1 MKMKRYLTMLL
12 SIVLILQLLPSMAL
26 AAVVSASDDYAKVNV
41 LPEGSDKIVTN
52 IDAFNVVN
60 GAVSM
65 TLSVQSSYAGKGS
78 STNMEAR
85 AVIVSASDYV
95 TTGKGDNKPQFVT
108 VTNWNQTNTNLNQT
122 FWRYGNGK
130 IADQKVTINNFKNNA
145 SATALRTRPMAVD
158 NTGSFVV
165 TANDCYYDDYVCILH
180 ISEVGTGADENYVV
194 FKFQVDS
201 EGNLKKDSYM
211 VRYVK
216 NTASIGTTAAVSG
229 TVAPQITSPSAATT
243 TLSSGVYTRTGYTFM
258 GWDDDAQFLQKK
270 GTGTVSATGTGTDY
284 VNSLARMSDADA
296 KAGMDYPVGGTNTA
310 IAAQPQDSI
319 YNLYAQWKPIGVN
332 LTPVTNSGGLETK
345 PHNEKY
351 DATQAKVN
359 KQFSWEFDVAGASG
373 TTKGVIIETVREVQ
387 PGTETVIAGGTMNAA
402 QFLTKY
408 GLAVA
413 SEPTANMT
421 NSGGVNLTSGTG
433 GKIYLTGTPKIPTTN
448 DLLVT
453 IRTWDK
459 TNFSYDTQVLR
470 IKGIAKGAQ
479 PVPTLDANTG
489 LQSRVVTTKGED
501 NTDVKDGQIFGF
513 YSAGP
518 KKDTDGMDTGYWA
531 ENTNGTG
538 TMTQYYI
545 TNRMI
550 YRYRPVLV
558 DGKAVTYTNLPND
571 GWREVPLPSN
581 WYVNSA
587 LDPVRTA
594 YENSLKKNAAIV
606 IETGY
611 APTNS
616 SYAPVTVQTA
626 PAGFTGWPDSYGWI
640 EYDGTLPV
648 VHGLTENDVYEIQ
661 FRENSSY
668 GESDPQQITIGGA
681 VAGSICGAGGLAVN
695 LAGGTEQ
702 GSEDKYTE
710 LKSTAKALQP
720 GGTLDLNTYNFEP
733 TREGSAFLGWTL
745 GERDGDGNLIL
756 YRAKEAEPPAPEMVS
771 VKWIDGTDNSPI
783 SHTVTSVPKGT
794 TVPEADYPT
803 VPVHEGYTFQAWTV
817 AVDETTGEITITATY
832 TQNTPEPPTPE
843 ARDGEEAGTSVTVT
857 WVDPLKDGDD
867 KTIGEPKQVNLVD
880 GNLPADLEHP
890 AAPVHDGYTF
900 QEWVTEKNEDGSY
913 TVTAKYTQ
921 ATAAKVVWIDGL
933 TGETILE
940 GDTTTTAPAKPYHM
954 CYTAAAEWTKTTG
967 EDGTE
972 TYTIAYTRNTVVP
985 MPADTPASLAAVWEG
1000 GGSSDPDMSL
1010 VRTITFL
1017 DWDGSTKLGVV
1028 AVQKGYGMAASDY
1041 ATMLEGRYNKSVMS
1055 LTDFTLTPTA
1065 SEGYIY
1071 NPGRANAETAMLT
1084 DKGGYTFVG
1093 WVPGDAEFTHY
1104 PMGTDL
1110 STIGLI
1116 DWSTYKVEDHMDVKA
1131 CYVGNSKCGT
1141 ANNVYYTVEYAD
1153 IERSGANYTV
1163 RVNVSRYYSAERDAF
1178 PMRMQDPILRVQLNL
1193 NGSTTLVSLS
1203 VPLENKDYTSA
1214 SFTFPAVMDRVQ
1226 IAATDIYGR
1235 NDIAASAVAR
1245 SRTIDLSNNANAT
1258 RQNYLKYGT
1267 TYLVNSD
1274 ARTATGTTASTRL
1287 GNFSNAAAFAPLD
1300 ITVVGNGPAQTLS
1313 TNLLSA
1319 WRYLN
1324 GWTKPGSTWVK
1335 PAEEVKPE
1343 DEVTLTQPQIVAI
1356 HEDKANVYLRHV
1368 SFEDTDNR
1376 AEYIAG
1382 KFTWEVAQPADASV
1396 KTAAPAGFK
1405 IYWSRDGMTKRSQ
1418 DPIAV
1423 TVTDGVY
1430 SISEGVRKQYYDR
1443 YLLVCAVDGS
1453 GAELPVSAA
1462 IPIIDFACD

>member
-130 IADQKVTINNFKNNA
+130 IANQKVTINNFKNNA

-258 GWDDDAQFLQKK
+258 GWDDDAKFLEKK

-284 VNSLARMSDADA
+284 VNSLAKMSDADA
-296 KAGMDYPVGGTNTA
+296 KAGMDYPAGGTNTT

-459 TNFSYDTQVLR
+459 TNYSYDTKVLR

-518 KKDTDGMDTGYWA
+518 TKSEETGYLST
-531 ENTNGTG
+531 NTDGTG
-538 TMTQYYI
+538 TMTAYYI

-558 DGKAVTYTNLPND
+558 DGKEVTYTNLPND

-594 YENSLKKNAAIV
+594 YENSLKKNTATV

-616 SYAPVTVQTA
+616 GYAPVTVQTA

-668 GESDPQQITIGGA
+668 GESDPQQITIGG
-681 VAGSICGAGGLAVN
+681 VAASSGGGAGGLAVN
-695 LAGGTEQ
+695 LAGGTEK
-702 GSEDKYTE
+702 GNEAKHTA
-710 LKSTAKALQP
+710 LKEAAKALQP

-745 GERDGDGNLIL
+745 GERDAAGNLIL
-756 YRAKEAEPPAPEMVS
+756 YRA
-771 VKWIDGTDNSPI
+771 
-783 SHTVTSVPKGT
+783 
-794 TVPEADYPT
+794 
-803 VPVHEGYTFQAWTV
+803 
-817 AVDETTGEITITATY
+817 DET
-832 TQNTPEPPTPE
+832 EPPTPE

-954 CYTAAAEWTKTTG
+954 CYTAADEWTQATG
-967 EDGTE
+967 EDGTV

-1041 ATMLEGRYNKSVMS
+1041 ATMLEGRYDKSVMS

-1131 CYVGNSKCGT
+1131 CYVGNSKCDTSGF
-1141 ANNVYYTVEYAD
+1141 AYYTLEYQE
-1153 IERSGANYTV
+1153 IERLGANYTI
-1163 RVNVSRYYSAERDAF
+1163 RVNISRYYDAARDAF
-1178 PMRMQDPILRVQLNL
+1178 PARMQEPVLVAAITA
-1193 NGSTTLVSLS
+1193 GSVDVSLP
-1203 VPLENKDYTSA
+1203 VYLDNKDYTSA
-1214 SFTFPAVMDRVQ
+1214 SFTFPSSVERIQFYAAEIDGANG
-1226 IAATDIYGR
+1226 IALSATSKSDPIDLYSSDVVNSQNFLKVGSLYLL
-1235 NDIAASAVAR
+1235 NKNAASANSTATTISGFTSVNTFAPLGITVKNSTAAR
-1245 SRTIDLSNNANAT
+1245 TLSGQYLNAWRAANEWTAETGAANPDKLVGLTYGQLLAIQNGENNV
-1258 RQNYLKYGT
+1258 YLKNVSFADADNRAGYISGTINMQEVTVKDASVLTVAPKDYMIYFSRDGITKGAAVAEHIQPGT
-1267 TYLVNSD
+1267 TI
-1274 ARTATGTTASTRL
+1274 ASTRK
-1287 GNFSNAAAFAPLD
+1287 N
-1300 ITVVGNGPAQTLS
+1300 
-1313 TNLLSA
+1313 SA
-1319 WRYLN
+1319 
-1324 GWTKPGSTWVK
+1324 
-1335 PAEEVKPE
+1335 
-1343 DEVTLTQPQIVAI
+1343 
-1356 HEDKANVYLRHV
+1356 
-1368 SFEDTDNR
+1368 
-1376 AEYIAG
+1376 
-1382 KFTWEVAQPADASV
+1382 
-1396 KTAAPAGFK
+1396 
-1405 IYWSRDGMTKRSQ
+1405 
-1418 DPIAV
+1418 
-1423 TVTDGVY
+1423 
-1430 SISEGVRKQYYDR
+1430 DR
-1443 YLLVCAVDGS
+1443 YLLVCAVDSS
-1453 GAELPVSAA
+1453 GTELPVSAV